1 MLHSAAKAFEEG
13 GWGMYPIAVVAMLS
27 LAIIIERMIVLFT
40 KVPADKKAILGTL
53 RGHLFKGD
61 LARSIR
67 FLADQKPTPLVNILK
82 AGLLNVPKG
91 EVEVQAA
98 MDEASLR
105 ELPVIEKRTGYLA
118 MLSNAATLWGLLGTV
133 TGLIK
138 CFAAVGQVNPADK
151 ATILSMGIS
160 EAMNCTAFGLGAA
173 IPTLMVYSFLQSR
186 SQHLVEEI
194 HETSVG
200 VLNMVMQNRDKL
212 NMQLDGDLSGK
223 E

>member
-1 MLHSAAKAFEEG
+1 MLHSLATAFEQG
-13 GWGMYPIAVVAMLS
+13 GWGMYCIAVVAMLAI
-27 LAIIIERMIVLFT
+27 AIIVERFIVLFT
-40 KVPADKKAILGTL
+40 KVPSDKKAILGTL

-61 LARSIR
+61 LARAIR
-67 FLADQKPTPLVNILK
+67 FLADQKPTPLVSILK
-82 AGLLNVPKG
+82 AGLLAVPKG

-105 ELPVIEKRTGYLA
+105 EIPQIEKRTGYLA

-133 TGLIK
+133 VGLIK

-160 EAMNCTAFGLGAA
+160 EAMNCTAFGLGTA
-173 IPTLMVYSFLQSR
+173 IPALMIYSFLQSR
-186 SQHLVEEI
+186 SQHLIEEI
-194 HETSVG
+194 HESAVG

-212 NMQLDGDLSGK
+212 NMQLDGDLAAK

>member
-1 MLHSAAKAFEEG
+1 
-13 GWGMYPIAVVAMLS
+13 MYPIAIVAMLS
-27 LAIIIERMIVLFT
+27 IAIIIERFIVLFT

-61 LARSIR
+61 LARAIR

-105 ELPVIEKRTGYLA
+105 EIPTIEKRTGYLA

-160 EAMNCTAFGLGAA
+160 EAMNCTAFGLGTA
-173 IPTLMVYSFLQSR
+173 IPALMIYSFLQGR

-194 HETSVG
+194 HETAVG

-212 NMQLDGDLSGK
+212 NMQLDGDLAGK

>member
-1 MLHSAAKAFEEG
+1 MLHAAAKAFEEG
-13 GWGMYPIAVVAMLS
+13 GWGMYPIAVVAMMS
-27 LAIIIERMIVLFT
+27 IAIIVERMIVLFT

-61 LARSIR
+61 LARAIR
-67 FLADQKPTPLVNILK
+67 FLADQKPTPMVNILK

-105 ELPVIEKRTGYLA
+105 ETPIIEKRVGYLA

-151 ATILSMGIS
+151 ATILSLGIS

-173 IPTLMVYSFLQSR
+173 IPTLMVYSFLQGR
-186 SQHLVEEI
+186 AQHLMEDI
-194 HETSVG
+194 HETAVG

-212 NMQLDGDLSGK
+212 NTQLDGDLAAK

>member
-1 MLHSAAKAFEEG
+1 MLQSAAKAFEDG
-13 GWGMYPIAVVAMLS
+13 GWGMWPIAATLVLA
-27 LAIIIERMIVLFT
+27 LAIIIERMIVLYT

-61 LARSIR
+61 LARAVR

-105 ELPVIEKRTGYLA
+105 EIPIIEKRTGYLA

-160 EAMNCTAFGLGAA
+160 EAMNCTAFGLGTA
-173 IPTLMVYSFLQSR
+173 IPALMIYSLLQGR
-186 SQHLVEEI
+186 TQHLVEEI
-194 HETSVG
+194 HETAVG

-212 NMQLDGDLSGK
+212 NMELDGDLQGK